1 MNYQDLFY
9 LTSTIATI
17 IVSLIGLIFFI
28 KKISLNKRFYKI
40 ETYEWENIIRGISSA
55 EYRFERIQKDIE
67 HIRENLK
74 IEKLK
79 DENE

>member
-9 LTSTIATI
+9 LTGTIATI
-17 IVSLIGLIFFI
+17 IVSLVVMILLI
-28 KKISLNKRFYKI
+28 KKVGRWRTYYKVDLN
-40 ETYEWENIIRGISSA
+40 EWEQIFGSINLSS
-55 EYRFERIQKDIE
+55 YRFDRIAKDIE

-79 DENE
+79 DKDE